1 MLSANHPWTRFIK
14 EGADAASK
22 ALPKVEKEKLETEKA
37 APSKVSF
44 EDVYIGLFVCLA
56 VDDHLINC
64 A

>member
-1 MLSANHPWTRFIK
+1 MQSANDPWTRFIK

-44 EDVYIGLFVCLA
+44 EDFWDCLFVL
-56 VDDHLINC
+56 LLQTT
-64 A
+64 